1 MPLYKGSGV
10 ALVTPFDSQLE
21 INQTKFAE
29 LIEFQITNG
38 IQALFPVGTTGESAV
53 LSASEK
59 ATLYK
64 LAVQQVK
71 GRIPVIAG
79 AGANDTRVAVE
90 LTKSAVE
97 AGVDGILAVTPYYNK
112 GNDSGILHYYK
123 SIAEAAQG
131 RPVAVYNV
139 PGRTGVHLS
148 IKLLKEI
155 AQIPNITMLKEA
167 SGNMSYAVECAR
179 EVPELD
185 LFSGNDDITVPMMS
199 IGGLG
204 VCSVSANIIPAII
217 AQTTAAFLKG
227 DLETAKSLQVK
238 YNDLNNIMFVETNPA
253 PVKEALNLMGMKV
266 GACRMPLGP
275 ISGESIE
282 KLKAILKLHGVIS

>member
-1 MPLYKGSGV
+1 MSLFKGAGV
-10 ALVTPFDSQLE
+10 ALVTPFDDQLE
-21 INQTKFAE
+21 INQSKFAE
-29 LIEFQITNG
+29 LIEFQISNG

-53 LSASEK
+53 LSSAEK

-64 LAVQQVK
+64 LAVQHTK

-79 AGANDTRVAVE
+79 TGANDTRLAVE
-90 LTKSAVE
+90 QTKVAIE

-123 SIAEAAQG
+123 SIAEAAAG
-131 RPVAVYNV
+131 RPIAVYNV

-179 EVPELD
+179 EIPQLEI
-185 LFSGNDDITVPMMS
+185 FSGNDDITIPIMS
-199 IGGLG
+199 IGGIG
-204 VCSVSANIIPAII
+204 VCSVSANIIPSII
-217 AQTTAAFLKG
+217 QQMTSDFLAGNTASA
-227 DLETAKSLQVK
+227 ASLQLK
-238 YNDLNNIMFVETNPA
+238 YNDLNNIMFIETNPA
-253 PVKEALNLMGMKV
+253 PVKEALNLMGMNV
-266 GACRMPLGP
+266 GPCRMPIGP
-275 ISGESIE
+275 MSEESIE
-282 KLKAILKLHGVIS
+282 KLKVILKIHGLI